1 MFKKYESVIM
11 YNEIINV
18 TNSTTNVTNTLPI
31 NSDEEKVRYKI
42 LYNRLIVDI
51 IKIRLKK
58 KCFEVLTI

>member
-1 MFKKYESVIM
+1 MYLWKWQMFKKYESVIM

-42 LYNRLIVDI
+42 LYNRFN
-51 IKIRLKK
+51 
-58 KCFEVLTI
+58 CWHY

>member
-42 LYNRLIVDI
+42 LYNQLIVDI

>member
-1 MFKKYESVIM
+1 MYLWKWQMFKKYESVIM

-42 LYNRLIVDI
+42 LYNHFN
-51 IKIRLKK
+51 
-58 KCFEVLTI
+58 CWHY